1 MTFLKCF
8 KGMKKRASDISL
20 DIHLFSAN
28 RCIGPFLPVLIAPS
42 SSHLYFQLSCVH
54 PIFPVPPLPRPL
66 SVSKLCRLHARK
78 VWVVE
83 TEKRK
88 LRNLGTRCTRHRV
101 KEFNLSVK
109 NEGYIYYIYIQ
120 LCTGFESLF
129 YPHCFYQ
136 LVTHRHTA
144 WRNIVRKGGCPCKA

>member
-1 MTFLKCF
+1 MTFLKCL
-8 KGMKKRASDISL
+8 KGIKKRASDISL
-20 DIHLFSAN
+20 DSHLFSAN
-28 RCIGPFLPVLIAPS
+28 RCIGPFLPVLVAPS
-42 SSHLYFQLSCVH
+42 SSSPAFTQFFLS
-54 PIFPVPPLPRPL
+54 PPLPRPL

-78 VWVVE
+78 VWEVE

>member
-1 MTFLKCF
+1 MTFLKCL
-8 KGMKKRASDISL
+8 KGIKKRASDISL
-20 DIHLFSAN
+20 DSHLFSAN
-28 RCIGPFLPVLIAPS
+28 RCIGPFLPVLVAPS
-42 SSHLYFQLSCVH
+42 SSSPAFTQFFLS
-54 PIFPVPPLPRPL
+54 PRSLAPCL
-66 SVSKLCRLHARK
+66 SPNCADFMLERFEKSKQK
-78 VWVVE
+78 
-83 TEKRK
+83 KRK

-144 WRNIVRKGGCPCKA
+144 